1 MKSALDIAIFFLR
14 RVDREAGDTISAL
27 KLQKLVYYAQVWSM
41 VLRDQ
46 PLFQQ
51 PVEAWKHGPVVRELW
66 ETYKDYHYEAI
77 PLPTSQTPSFAMDEL
92 EVLDY
97 VWTRYGELSA
107 HQLRELTHS
116 EPPWQNTRDGLAS
129 DEASSRVISLEEMKT
144 FHVAESPWGEI
155 TSERQQIWEALVYEL
170 LCRPEEFSTDLDP
183 NLESLKNALL
193 DAIERANP
201 NYAPA
206 MTEALTEAMAIPD
219 DAPTMDAD
227 DFREWLTQV

>member
-1 MKSALDIAIFFLR
+1 MQSALDIALYFLY

-41 VLRDQ
+41 VLRGH

-66 ETYKDYHYEAI
+66 EDYKDYRYEAI
-77 PLPTSQTPSFAMDEL
+77 PTPTAEPPSFAPAEL
-92 EVLDY
+92 EILDF
-97 VWTRYGELSA
+97 VWVRYGELSA

-116 EPPWQNTRDGLAS
+116 EPPWQNTRGDLS
-129 DEASSRVISLEEMKT
+129 LDEASNRIIALEDMKT

-155 TSERQQIWEALVYEL
+155 TPESQRIWEALVYEL
-170 LCRPEEFSTDLDP
+170 LCRPEEFKVGLDP

-193 DAIERANP
+193 DAIERAHAD
-201 NYAPA
+201 YASA
-206 MTEALTEAMAIPD
+206 MTDALSEAMTIPNET
-219 DAPTMDAD
+219 PSMDAD
-227 DFREWLTQV
+227 DFREWLSQV